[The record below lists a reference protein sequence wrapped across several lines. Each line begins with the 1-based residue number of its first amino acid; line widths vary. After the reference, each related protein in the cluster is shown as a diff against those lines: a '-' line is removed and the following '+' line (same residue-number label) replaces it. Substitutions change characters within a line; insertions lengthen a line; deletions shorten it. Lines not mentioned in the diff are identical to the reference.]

1 MKRIIPFMVFACLTG
16 ITTMGEL
23 PVFAGS
29 CSNHINKKA
38 QIKCSGDEAK
48 CKKDNTNKEKLDKTS
63 FS

>member
-1 MKRIIPFMVFACLTG
+1 MTRIIPFIAFAFLTG
-16 ITTMGEL
+16 ITTIGEL
-23 PVFAGS
+23 PVFAGG

-48 CKKDNTNKEKLDKTS
+48 CETDNTNKEKLDKTS